1 MWPID
6 RHPGEGRDPSRLMI
20 LLKPKLGWIPAD
32 AGMTSRTRLT
42 PLILFPAIDLKDGQC
57 VRLKLGEMDQ
67 ATVFNEDP
75 ADQALQFERQGFK
88 YLHIVDLNGAF
99 AGKPVNG
106 AAVDAI
112 LAAVRMPVQLG
123 GGIRDLATIEHW
135 LAKGIRRVIL
145 GTIAVRDPA
154 LVREACKRF
163 PGRVAVGI
171 DAKGGKVAVEGWAE
185 TSELTAIDLAK
196 RFEDAGVA
204 AIIYTDIDRD
214 GVLKGLNLPSTA
226 ELARSTKIPVIAS
239 GGLASIDDIKALLL
253 PEYKLLEGA
262 ITGRALYDGRI
273 DPKQALALLEAA

>member
-1 MWPID
+1 M
-6 RHPGEGRDPSRLMI
+6 RDN
-20 LLKPKLGWIPAD
+20 
-32 AGMTSRTRLT
+32 

-57 VRLKLGEMDQ
+57 VRLKLGEMAH
-67 ATVFNEDP
+67 ATVFNDDP
-75 ADQALQFERQGFK
+75 ADQALQFERAGFE

-106 AAVDAI
+106 HAVEAI
-112 LAAVRMPVQLG
+112 LKKIKMPVQLG
-123 GGIRDLATIEHW
+123 GGIRDLATIETW

-145 GTIAVRDPA
+145 GTMAVRNPA
-154 LVREACKRF
+154 LVREACKKF

-214 GVLKGLNLPSTA
+214 GVLTGLNLPSTA
-226 ELARSTKIPVIAS
+226 GLARSTKIPVIAS
-239 GGLASIDDIKALLL
+239 GGLASIEDIRQLMR
-253 PEYKLLEGA
+253 PEYRMLEGV

-273 DPKQALALLEAA
+273 DPKQALELLRTA